1 MTGGATPPPWDQP
14 GSGRTPWGKMAPS
27 GLKAVVGE
35 KIISGVIRS
44 VKKDGEW
51 KVLIMDH
58 PSMRI
63 LSSCCKM
70 SDILAEGI
78 TIVEDINKRREP
90 IPSLEAIY
98 LLSPTEKSVQALIA
112 DFRGTP
118 TFTYKAAHVFFTD
131 TCPEPLFSEL
141 GRSRLAKVVKTLK
154 EIHLA
159 FLPYE
164 AQVFSLDAPHS
175 TYNLY
180 CPFRAGERA
189 RQLDALAQQIAT
201 LCATLQEYPSIR
213 YRKGPEDTAQLAH
226 AVLAKLNA
234 FKADTPSLGE
244 GPEKTRSQLLIM
256 DRAADPVSPLLH
268 ELTFQAMAYDLLNIE
283 QDTYR
288 YETTGL
294 SESRE
299 KAVLLDEDDDLWVE
313 LRHMHI
319 ADVSKKV
326 TELLKT
332 FCESKRLTTDKANI
346 KDLSHILKKM
356 PQYQKE
362 LNKYSTHLH
371 LADDCM
377 KRFKGSVEKLC
388 SVEQDLAMGSDAEGE
403 KIKDA
408 MKLIVPVLLDA
419 SVPPYDKIRVLL
431 LYILLRNGVSE
442 ENLAKLM
449 QHANVQA
456 YSSLI
461 RNLEQLGGT
470 VTNSAGSGTFS
481 RLERR
486 ERMEP
491 TYQLSR
497 WSPIIKDVMEDVVED
512 RLDRKLWPFVSD
524 PAPVSSSQ
532 AAVSSARFGHWH
544 KNKAGIEARAGP
556 RLIVYIVG
564 GVAMSEM
571 RAAYEVTRAT
581 EGKWEVLIG
590 SSHILTPTRF
600 LDDLKTLDQKL
611 EDMALP

>member
-1 MTGGATPPPWDQP
+1 
-14 GSGRTPWGKMAPS
+14 MAPS

-35 KIISGVIRS
+35 KILNGVIRS

-118 TFTYKAAHVFFTD
+118 TFTYRAAHVFFTD

-180 CPFRAGERA
+180 CPFRAGERV
-189 RQLDALAQQIAT
+189 RQLEALAQQIAT
-201 LCATLQEYPSIR
+201 LCATLQEYPAIR

-268 ELTFQAMAYDLLNIE
+268 ELTFQAMAYDLLDIE

-288 YETTGL
+288 
-294 SESRE
+294 R
-299 KAVLLDEDDDLWVE
+299 
-313 LRHMHI
+313 
-319 ADVSKKV
+319 V
-326 TELLKT
+326 TDLLKT

-362 LNKYSTHLH
+362 LNKYATHLH

-377 KRFKGSVEKLC
+377 KRFKGLVEKLC
-388 SVEQDLAMGSDAEGE
+388 GVEQDLAMGSDAEGE

-419 SVPPYDKIRVLL
+419 LVPAYDKIRVLL

-442 ENLAKLM
+442 ENLAKLI

-456 YSSLI
+456 HSSLI

-470 VTNSAGSGTFS
+470 ITNPGGSGTS
-481 RLERR
+481 SQLERR
-486 ERMEP
+486 ERTEP

-497 WSPIIKDVMEDVVED
+497 WTPVVKDVMEDAVED

-524 PAPVSSSQ
+524 PAPMPSSQ
-532 AAVSSARFGHWH
+532 AAVSARFGHWH
-544 KNKAGIEARAGP
+544 KNKAGVEARAGP

-571 RAAYEVTRAT
+571 RAAYEVTKAT

-590 SSHILTPTRF
+590 SSHILTPSRF

-611 EDMALP
+611 EDIALP

>member
-1 MTGGATPPPWDQP
+1 
-14 GSGRTPWGKMAPS
+14 MAPS

-35 KIISGVIRS
+35 KILSGVIRS

-268 ELTFQAMAYDLLNIE
+268 ELTFQAMAYDLLDIE

-442 ENLAKLM
+442 ENLAKLI

-456 YSSLI
+456 YSNLI

-470 VTNSAGSGTFS
+470 VTNSSGSGTFS
-481 RLERR
+481 RLERK

-497 WSPIIKDVMEDVVED
+497 WSPVIKDVMEDVVED

-524 PAPVSSSQ
+524 PAPVPSSQ
-532 AAVSSARFGHWH
+532 AAVSARFGHWH
-544 KNKAGIEARAGP
+544 KNKAGVEARAGP

>member
-1 MTGGATPPPWDQP
+1 
-14 GSGRTPWGKMAPS
+14 MAPS

-35 KIISGVIRS
+35 KILSGVIRS

-141 GRSRLAKVVKTLK
+141 GRSRVAKALKTLK

-189 RQLDALAQQIAT
+189 RQLEALAQQIAT
-201 LCATLQEYPSIR
+201 LCATLQEYPAIR

-234 FKADTPSLGE
+234 FKADMPSLGE
-244 GPEKTRSQLLIM
+244 GPEKTRSQLLIV

-268 ELTFQAMAYDLLNIE
+268 ELTFQAMAYDLLDIE
-283 QDTYR
+283 HDTYR

-294 SESRE
+294 SEARE
-299 KAVLLDEDDDLWVE
+299 KAVLLDEDDDLWME

-377 KRFKGSVEKLC
+377 KHFKGSVEKLC

-408 MKLIVPVLLDA
+408 MKLIVPVLLDTA
-419 SVPPYDKIRVLL
+419 VPAYDKIRVLL

-442 ENLAKLM
+442 ENLAKLI

-456 YSSLI
+456 HCSLI

-470 VTNSAGSGTFS
+470 VTNPGGSVPSS
-481 RLERR
+481 RLERK
-486 ERMEP
+486 ERLEP

-497 WSPIIKDVMEDVVED
+497 WTPVIKDVMEDAVED

-524 PAPVSSSQ
+524 PAPTASSQ
-532 AAVSSARFGHWH
+532 AAVSARFGHWH
-544 KNKAGIEARAGP
+544 KNKAGVEVRAGP
-556 RLIVYIVG
+556 RLIVYVVG

-611 EDMALP
+611 EDIPLP

>member
-1 MTGGATPPPWDQP
+1 DQHP
-14 GSGRTPWGKMAPS
+14 EPS
-27 GLKAVVGE
+27 PLFPAE
-35 KIISGVIRS
+35 ILSGVIRS

-112 DFRGTP
+112 DFQGTP

-131 TCPEPLFSEL
+131 TCPDALFSEL

-164 AQVFSLDAPHS
+164 GQVFSLDAPHS

-189 RQLDALAQQIAT
+189 RQLEALAQQIAT
-201 LCATLQEYPSIR
+201 LCATLQEYPAIR

-226 AVLAKLNA
+226 SVLAKLNA

-268 ELTFQAMAYDLLNIE
+268 ELTFQAMAYDLLDIE

-294 SESRE
+294 SEARE

-319 ADVSKKV
+319 ADVSKRV

-377 KRFKGSVEKLC
+377 KRFKGCVEKLC
-388 SVEQDLAMGSDAEGE
+388 SVEWDLGRGRKGE

-419 SVPPYDKIRVLL
+419 AVPAYDKIRVLL
-431 LYILLRNGVSE
+431 LYIILRNGVSE
-442 ENLAKLM
+442 ENLAKLI

-456 YSSLI
+456 HSSLI

-470 VTNSAGSGTFS
+470 VTNPGGSGTSS

-486 ERMEP
+486 ERTEP

-497 WSPIIKDVMEDVVED
+497 WTPVIKDVMEDAVED

-524 PAPVSSSQ
+524 PAPMPSSQ
-532 AAVSSARFGHWH
+532 AAVSARFGHWH
-544 KNKAGIEARAGP
+544 KNKAGVEARAGP
-556 RLIVYIVG
+556 RLIVYIMG

-600 LDDLKTLDQKL
+600 LSDLKTLDQKL
-611 EDMALP
+611 EDIALP

>member
-1 MTGGATPPPWDQP
+1 
-14 GSGRTPWGKMAPS
+14 MAPL

-35 KIISGVIRS
+35 KILSGVIRS

-112 DFRGTP
+112 DFQGTP
-118 TFTYKAAHVFFTD
+118 TFTYKAAHIFFTD

-180 CPFRAGERA
+180 CPFRAGERG

-268 ELTFQAMAYDLLNIE
+268 ELTFQAMAYDLLDIE

-377 KRFKGSVEKLC
+377 KHFKGSVEKLC

-442 ENLAKLM
+442 ENLAKLI
-449 QHANVQA
+449 QHANVQS

-470 VTNSAGSGTFS
+470 VTNSAGSGTSS

-497 WSPIIKDVMEDVVED
+497 WSPVIKDVMEDVVED

-524 PAPVSSSQ
+524 PAPVPSSQ
-532 AAVSSARFGHWH
+532 AAVSARFGHWH
-544 KNKAGIEARAGP
+544 KNKAGVEARAGP

-611 EDMALP
+611 EGLTSFSSQRELY

>member
-1 MTGGATPPPWDQP
+1 M
-14 GSGRTPWGKMAPS
+14 
-27 GLKAVVGE
+27 
-35 KIISGVIRS
+35 
-44 VKKDGEW
+44 
-51 KVLIMDH
+51 LIMDH

-118 TFTYKAAHVFFTD
+118 TFTYKAAHIFFTD

-164 AQVFSLDAPHS
+164 AQVFSLDVPHS

-189 RQLDALAQQIAT
+189 RQLEALAQQIAT
-201 LCATLQEYPSIR
+201 LCATLQEYPAIR

-244 GPEKTRSQLLIM
+244 GPEKTRSQLLIV

-268 ELTFQAMAYDLLNIE
+268 ELTFQAMAYDLLDIE
-283 QDTYR
+283 QDTYK

-294 SESRE
+294 SEARE

-319 ADVSKKV
+319 ADVSKRV

-332 FCESKRLTTDKANI
+332 FCESKRMTTDKANI

-377 KRFKGSVEKLC
+377 KHFKGSVEKLC

-419 SVPPYDKIRVLL
+419 AVPPYDKIRVLL

-442 ENLAKLM
+442 ENLAKLI

-470 VTNSAGSGTFS
+470 VTNPGGSGTS
-481 RLERR
+481 IRLERR
-486 ERMEP
+486 ERTEP

-497 WSPIIKDVMEDVVED
+497 WTPIIKDVMEDVVED

-524 PAPVSSSQ
+524 PAPTSSSQ
-532 AAVSSARFGHWH
+532 AAVSARFGHWH
-544 KNKAGIEARAGP
+544 KNKVGTEARPGP

-611 EDMALP
+611 EDISLP

>member
-1 MTGGATPPPWDQP
+1 
-14 GSGRTPWGKMAPS
+14 MAPS

-35 KIISGVIRS
+35 KILSGVIRS

-51 KVLIMDH
+51 KVLVMDR

-98 LLSPTEKSVQALIA
+98 LLSPCEKSVQALIN

-118 TFTYKAAHVFFTD
+118 TFTYKAAHIFFTD
-131 TCPEPLFSEL
+131 TCPDPLFLEL
-141 GRSRLAKVVKTLK
+141 GRSRLAKAVKTLK

-164 AQVFSLDAPHS
+164 SQVFSLDAAHS

-180 CPFRAGERA
+180 CPFRANARV
-189 RQLDALAQQIAT
+189 RQLEILAQQIAT
-201 LCATLQEYPSIR
+201 LCATLHEYPAIR
-213 YRKGPEDTAQLAH
+213 FRRGSEDSAQLAH
-226 AVLAKLNA
+226 AVLSKLNA
-234 FKADTPSLGE
+234 FKADNPSLGE
-244 GPEKTRSQLLIM
+244 GPEKMRSQLLIV
-256 DRAADPVSPLLH
+256 DRALDPVSPLLH
-268 ELTFQAMAYDLLNIE
+268 ELTFQAMAYDLLDIQ

-294 SESRE
+294 SETRE
-299 KAVLLDEDDDLWVE
+299 KSVLLDEDDELWVE

-319 ADVSKKV
+319 ADVSRKV
-326 TELLKT
+326 TDLLKT

-362 LNKYSTHLH
+362 LNKYSTHLN

-377 KRFKGSVEKLC
+377 KHFKGNVEKLC
-388 SVEQDLAMGSDAEGE
+388 SIEQDLALGTDADGE

-408 MKLIVPVLLDA
+408 MKLIVPVLLDTG
-419 SVPPYDKIRVLL
+419 VPSYDKIRILL
-431 LYILLRNGVSE
+431 LYILLRNGVTE
-442 ENLAKLM
+442 ENLAKLI

-456 YSSLI
+456 HSSLI
-461 RNLEQLGGT
+461 RNLEQLGAT
-470 VTNSAGSGTFS
+470 VTIATGSGVPNRGDRKE
-481 RLERR
+481 RLES
-486 ERMEP
+486 

-497 WSPIIKDVMEDVVED
+497 WTPIIKDVMEDAVED
-512 RLDRKLWPFVSD
+512 KLDRKLWPFVAD
-524 PAPVSSSQ
+524 PAPASSSQ
-532 AAVSSARFGHWH
+532 TAVSARFGHWH
-544 KNKAGIEARAGP
+544 KNKSSAESSRAGP
-556 RLIVYIVG
+556 RLLVYILG
-564 GVAMSEM
+564 GVTMSEM

-590 SSHILTPTRF
+590 SSHILTPTQF
-600 LDDLKTLDQKL
+600 LDDLKKLDQKL
-611 EDMALP
+611 EDIPMP

>member
-1 MTGGATPPPWDQP
+1 
-14 GSGRTPWGKMAPS
+14 MAPS

-35 KIISGVIRS
+35 KILSGVIRS

-118 TFTYKAAHVFFTD
+118 TFTYKAAHIFFTD

-164 AQVFSLDAPHS
+164 AQVFSLDVPHS

-189 RQLDALAQQIAT
+189 RQLEALAQQIAT
-201 LCATLQEYPSIR
+201 LCATLQEYPAIR

-244 GPEKTRSQLLIM
+244 GPEKTRSQLLIV

-268 ELTFQAMAYDLLNIE
+268 ELTFQAMAYDLLDIE

-294 SESRE
+294 SEARE

-319 ADVSKKV
+319 ADVSKRV

-332 FCESKRLTTDKANI
+332 FCESKRMTTDKANI

-419 SVPPYDKIRVLL
+419 AVPPYDKIRVLL

-442 ENLAKLM
+442 ENLAKLI

-456 YSSLI
+456 YSSLV

-470 VTNSAGSGTFS
+470 VTNPGGSGTS
-481 RLERR
+481 IRLERR
-486 ERMEP
+486 ERSEP

-497 WSPIIKDVMEDVVED
+497 WTPIIKDVMEDVVED

-524 PAPVSSSQ
+524 PAPSSSSQ
-532 AAVSSARFGHWH
+532 AAVSARFGHWH
-544 KNKAGIEARAGP
+544 KNKVGTEARPGP

-611 EDMALP
+611 EDISLP

>member
-1 MTGGATPPPWDQP
+1 
-14 GSGRTPWGKMAPS
+14 MAPS

-35 KIISGVIRS
+35 KILSGVIRS

-268 ELTFQAMAYDLLNIE
+268 ELTFQAMAYDLLDIE

-346 KDLSHILKKM
+346 KDLSYILKKM

-362 LNKYSTHLH
+362 LHKYSTHLH

-388 SVEQDLAMGSDAEGE
+388 GVEQDLAMGSDAEGE

-442 ENLAKLM
+442 ENLAKLI

-456 YSSLI
+456 YSNLI

-470 VTNSAGSGTFS
+470 VTNSAGSGTCS

-497 WSPIIKDVMEDVVED
+497 WSPVIKDVMEDVVED

-524 PAPVSSSQ
+524 PAPVPSSQ
-532 AAVSSARFGHWH
+532 AAVSARFGHWH

>member
-1 MTGGATPPPWDQP
+1 
-14 GSGRTPWGKMAPS
+14 MAPS

-35 KIISGVIRS
+35 KILSGVIRS

-118 TFTYKAAHVFFTD
+118 TFTYKAAHIFFTD

-164 AQVFSLDAPHS
+164 AQVFSLDVPHS

-189 RQLDALAQQIAT
+189 RQLEALAQQIAT
-201 LCATLQEYPSIR
+201 LCATLQEYPAIR

-244 GPEKTRSQLLIM
+244 GPEKTRSQLLIV

-268 ELTFQAMAYDLLNIE
+268 ELTFQAMAYDLLDIE

-294 SESRE
+294 SEARE

-319 ADVSKKV
+319 ADVSKRV

-332 FCESKRLTTDKANI
+332 FCESKRMTTDKANI

-377 KRFKGSVEKLC
+377 KHFKGSVEKLC

-419 SVPPYDKIRVLL
+419 AVPPYDKIRVLL

-442 ENLAKLM
+442 ENLAKLI

-456 YSSLI
+456 YSSLV

-470 VTNSAGSGTFS
+470 VTNPGGSGTS
-481 RLERR
+481 IRLERR
-486 ERMEP
+486 ERSEP

-497 WSPIIKDVMEDVVED
+497 WTPIIKDVMEDVVED

-524 PAPVSSSQ
+524 PAPSSSSQ
-532 AAVSSARFGHWH
+532 AAVSARFGHWH
-544 KNKAGIEARAGP
+544 KNKVGTEARPGP

-611 EDMALP
+611 EDISLP

>member
-1 MTGGATPPPWDQP
+1 
-14 GSGRTPWGKMAPS
+14 MAPS

-35 KIISGVIRS
+35 KILSGVIRS

-131 TCPEPLFSEL
+131 TCPEALFSEL

-154 EIHLA
+154 EIYLA

-189 RQLDALAQQIAT
+189 RQIDALAQQIAT
-201 LCATLQEYPSIR
+201 LCATLQEYPAIR

-268 ELTFQAMAYDLLNIE
+268 ELTFQAMAYDLLDIE

-294 SESRE
+294 SEARE

-377 KRFKGSVEKLC
+377 KHFKGSVEKLC
-388 SVEQDLAMGSDAEGE
+388 GVEQDLAMGSDAEGE

-419 SVPPYDKIRVLL
+419 AVPAYDKIRVLL

-442 ENLAKLM
+442 ENLAKLI

-456 YSSLI
+456 HSSLI
-461 RNLEQLGGT
+461 RNLELLGGT
-470 VTNSAGSGTFS
+470 VTNPGGSGTSS

-486 ERMEP
+486 ERLES

-497 WSPIIKDVMEDVVED
+497 WTPVIKDVMEDAVED

-524 PAPVSSSQ
+524 PAPTSSSQ
-532 AAVSSARFGHWH
+532 AAVSARFGHWH
-544 KNKAGIEARAGP
+544 KNKAGVEARAGP
-556 RLIVYIVG
+556 RLIIYVMG

-581 EGKWEVLIG
+581 DGKWEVLIG

-611 EDMALP
+611 EDIALP

>member
-1 MTGGATPPPWDQP
+1 
-14 GSGRTPWGKMAPS
+14 MAPS

-35 KIISGVIRS
+35 KIMSGVIRS

-51 KVLIMDH
+51 KVLVMDH

-70 SDILAEGI
+70 SDILDEGI

-118 TFTYKAAHVFFTD
+118 TFTYKAAHIFFTD

-180 CPFRAGERA
+180 CPFRANERS
-189 RQLDALAQQIAT
+189 RQLEVLAQQIAT
-201 LCATLQEYPSIR
+201 LCATLQEYPAIR
-213 YRKGPEDTAQLAH
+213 YHKGPEDTAQLAH

-234 FKADTPSLGE
+234 FKADIPSLGE

-268 ELTFQAMAYDLLNIE
+268 ELTFQAMAYDLLDIE

-294 SESRE
+294 SEACE

-362 LNKYSTHLH
+362 LNK
-371 LADDCM
+371 
-377 KRFKGSVEKLC
+377 
-388 SVEQDLAMGSDAEGE
+388 DLAMGSNAEGE

-419 SVPPYDKIRVLL
+419 SVPAYDKIRVLL

-442 ENLAKLM
+442 ENLAKLI

-456 YSSLI
+456 HSSLI
-461 RNLEQLGGT
+461 RNLEQLGAT
-470 VTNSAGSGTFS
+470 VTNPGGSGTS
-481 RLERR
+481 SQLERR
-486 ERMEP
+486 ERFET

-497 WSPIIKDVMEDVVED
+497 WNPVIKDVMEVPLDAVED

-524 PAPVSSSQ
+524 PAPMPSSQ
-532 AAVSSARFGHWH
+532 AAVSARFGHWH
-544 KNKAGIEARAGP
+544 KNKAGVEARAGP
-556 RLIVYIVG
+556 RLIIYIVG

-581 EGKWEVLIG
+581 DGKWEVLIG

-600 LDDLKTLDQKL
+600 LDDLKMLDQKL
-611 EDMALP
+611 EDISLP

>member
-1 MTGGATPPPWDQP
+1 
-14 GSGRTPWGKMAPS
+14 MAPS

-35 KIISGVIRS
+35 KIMSGVIRS

-51 KVLIMDH
+51 KVLVMDH

-70 SDILAEGI
+70 SDILDEGI

-118 TFTYKAAHVFFTD
+118 TFTYKAAHIFFTD

-180 CPFRAGERA
+180 CPFRANERS
-189 RQLDALAQQIAT
+189 RQLEVLAQQIAT
-201 LCATLQEYPSIR
+201 LCATLQEYPAIR
-213 YRKGPEDTAQLAH
+213 YHKGPEDTAQLAH

-268 ELTFQAMAYDLLNIE
+268 ELTFQAMAYDLLDIE

-288 YETTGL
+288 
-294 SESRE
+294 
-299 KAVLLDEDDDLWVE
+299 
-313 LRHMHI
+313 
-319 ADVSKKV
+319 KV

-377 KRFKGSVEKLC
+377 KRFKDSVEKLC
-388 SVEQDLAMGSDAEGE
+388 SVEQDLAMGSNAEGE

-419 SVPPYDKIRVLL
+419 SVPAYDKIRVLL

-442 ENLAKLM
+442 ENLAKLI

-456 YSSLI
+456 HSSLI
-461 RNLEQLGGT
+461 RNLEQLGAT
-470 VTNSAGSGTFS
+470 VTNPGGSGTS
-481 RLERR
+481 SQLERR
-486 ERMEP
+486 ERFET

-497 WSPIIKDVMEDVVED
+497 WNPVIKDVMEVPLDAVED

-524 PAPVSSSQ
+524 PAPMPSSQ
-532 AAVSSARFGHWH
+532 AAVSARFGHWH
-544 KNKAGIEARAGP
+544 KNKAGVEARAGP
-556 RLIVYIVG
+556 RLIIYIVG

-581 EGKWEVLIG
+581 DGKWEVLIG

-600 LDDLKTLDQKL
+600 LDDLKMLDQKL
-611 EDMALP
+611 EDISLP

>member
-1 MTGGATPPPWDQP
+1 
-14 GSGRTPWGKMAPS
+14 MAPS

-35 KIISGVIRS
+35 KILSGVIRS

-118 TFTYKAAHVFFTD
+118 TFTYKAAHIFFTD
-131 TCPEPLFSEL
+131 TCPEPLFNEL

-164 AQVFSLDAPHS
+164 AQVFSLDVPHS

-189 RQLDALAQQIAT
+189 RQLEALAQQIAT
-201 LCATLQEYPSIR
+201 LCATLQEYPAIR

-244 GPEKTRSQLLIM
+244 GPEKTRSQLLIV

-268 ELTFQAMAYDLLNIE
+268 ELTFQAMAYDLLDIE

-294 SESRE
+294 SEARE

-319 ADVSKKV
+319 ADVSKRV

-332 FCESKRLTTDKANI
+332 FCESKRMTTDKANI

-419 SVPPYDKIRVLL
+419 AVPPYDKIRVLL

-442 ENLAKLM
+442 ENLAKLI

-456 YSSLI
+456 YSSLV

-470 VTNSAGSGTFS
+470 VTNPGGSGTS
-481 RLERR
+481 IRLERR
-486 ERMEP
+486 ERSEP

-497 WSPIIKDVMEDVVED
+497 WTPIIKDVMEDVVED

-524 PAPVSSSQ
+524 PAPSSSSQ
-532 AAVSSARFGHWH
+532 AAVSARFGHWH
-544 KNKAGIEARAGP
+544 KNKVGTEARPGP

-611 EDMALP
+611 EDISLP

>member
-1 MTGGATPPPWDQP
+1 
-14 GSGRTPWGKMAPS
+14 
-27 GLKAVVGE
+27 
-35 KIISGVIRS
+35 
-44 VKKDGEW
+44 
-51 KVLIMDH
+51 MDH

-118 TFTYKAAHVFFTD
+118 TFTYKAAHIFFTD

-164 AQVFSLDAPHS
+164 SQVFSLDAPHS

-180 CPFRAGERA
+180 CPFRAGERT
-189 RQLDALAQQIAT
+189 RQLEALAQQIAT
-201 LCATLQEYPSIR
+201 LCATLQEYPAIR
-213 YRKGPEDTAQLAH
+213 YHKGPEDTAQLAH

-268 ELTFQAMAYDLLNIE
+268 ELTFQAMAYDLLDIE

-294 SESRE
+294 CEARE
-299 KAVLLDEDDDLWVE
+299 KAVLLDEEDDLWAE

-377 KRFKGSVEKLC
+377 KHFKGSVEKLC

-403 KIKDA
+403 KIKDS

-419 SVPPYDKIRVLL
+419 AVPAYDKIRVLL

-442 ENLAKLM
+442 ENLAKLI

-456 YSSLI
+456 HSSLI

-470 VTNSAGSGTFS
+470 VTNPGGSGASS
-481 RLERR
+481 RLEPR

-497 WSPIIKDVMEDVVED
+497 WTPVIKDVMEDAVDD

-524 PAPVSSSQ
+524 PTPAASSQ
-532 AAVSSARFGHWH
+532 AAVSARFGHWH
-544 KNKAGIEARAGP
+544 KNKAGVEARAGP
-556 RLIVYIVG
+556 RLIVYVMG

-611 EDMALP
+611 ENIPLP

>member
-1 MTGGATPPPWDQP
+1 
-14 GSGRTPWGKMAPS
+14 MAPS

-35 KIISGVIRS
+35 KILSGVIRS

-90 IPSLEAIY
+90 VPSLEAIY
-98 LLSPTEKSVQALIA
+98 LLSPTEKGQAWTMSCLPQSVQALIA

-154 EIHLA
+154 EIDLA

-189 RQLDALAQQIAT
+189 RQIEALAQQIAT
-201 LCATLQEYPSIR
+201 LCATLQEYPAIR

-244 GPEKTRSQLLIM
+244 GPEKTRSQLLIV

-268 ELTFQAMAYDLLNIE
+268 ELTFQAMAYDLLDIQ

-294 SESRE
+294 SEARE

-319 ADVSKKV
+319 ADVSKRV

-362 LNKYSTHLH
+362 LNKYSTHLN

-377 KRFKGSVEKLC
+377 KHFKGSVEKLC
-388 SVEQDLAMGSDAEGE
+388 AVEQDLAMGSDAEGE

-419 SVPPYDKIRVLL
+419 AVPAYDKIRALL

-442 ENLAKLM
+442 ENLAKLI

-456 YSSLI
+456 HSSLI
-461 RNLEQLGGT
+461 RNLELLGGT
-470 VTNSAGSGTFS
+470 VTNPGGSGTSS

-486 ERMEP
+486 ERLEP

-497 WSPIIKDVMEDVVED
+497 WTPVIKDVMEDVVED

-524 PAPVSSSQ
+524 PAPTSSSQ
-532 AAVSSARFGHWH
+532 AAVSARFGHWH
-544 KNKAGIEARAGP
+544 KNKAGLEARAGP
-556 RLIVYIVG
+556 RLIIYVMG

-581 EGKWEVLIG
+581 DGKWEVLIG

-611 EDMALP
+611 EDIALP

>member
-1 MTGGATPPPWDQP
+1 
-14 GSGRTPWGKMAPS
+14 MAPS

-35 KIISGVIRS
+35 KILSGVIRS

-131 TCPEPLFSEL
+131 TCPEPLFNEL

-180 CPFRAGERA
+180 CPFRAKERV
-189 RQLDALAQQIAT
+189 RQLEALAQQIAT
-201 LCATLQEYPSIR
+201 LCATLQEYPAIR
-213 YRKGPEDTAQLAH
+213 YRKGSEDTAQLAH

-234 FKADTPSLGE
+234 FKADNPSLGE

-256 DRAADPVSPLLH
+256 DRAADPISPLLH
-268 ELTFQAMAYDLLNIE
+268 ELTFQAMAYDLLDIE

-294 SESRE
+294 SEARE
-299 KAVLLDEDDDLWVE
+299 KAVLLDEDDELWVE

-332 FCESKRLTTDKANI
+332 FCESKRMTTDKANI

-377 KRFKGSVEKLC
+377 KHFKGSVEKLC

-419 SVPPYDKIRVLL
+419 AVPPYDKIRVLL

-442 ENLAKLM
+442 ENLAKLI

-461 RNLEQLGGT
+461 RNLEQLGAA
-470 VTNSAGSGTFS
+470 VTNPGGSGTPS

-497 WSPIIKDVMEDVVED
+497 WTPVIKDVMEDAVED

-524 PAPVSSSQ
+524 PAPTPSSQ
-532 AAVSSARFGHWH
+532 AAVSARFGHWH
-544 KNKAGIEARAGP
+544 KNKVGVEARAGP
-556 RLIVYIVG
+556 RLIVYVVG
-564 GVAMSEM
+564 GMAMSEM
-571 RAAYEVTRAT
+571 RAAYEVTSST

-611 EDMALP
+611 EDVPLP

>member
-1 MTGGATPPPWDQP
+1 
-14 GSGRTPWGKMAPS
+14 MAPS

-35 KIISGVIRS
+35 KILSGVIRS

-118 TFTYKAAHVFFTD
+118 TFTYKAAHIFFTD

-154 EIHLA
+154 EIHIA

-180 CPFRAGERA
+180 CPFRAGERV
-189 RQLDALAQQIAT
+189 RQLEVLAQQIAT
-201 LCATLQEYPSIR
+201 LCATLQEYPAIR

-234 FKADTPSLGE
+234 LKADTPSLGE

-268 ELTFQAMAYDLLNIE
+268 ELTFQAMAYDLLDIE

-294 SESRE
+294 SEARE

-326 TELLKT
+326 TELLRT

-346 KDLSHILKKM
+346 KDLSQILKKM

-362 LNKYSTHLH
+362 LNK
-371 LADDCM
+371 
-377 KRFKGSVEKLC
+377 
-388 SVEQDLAMGSDAEGE
+388 DLAMGSDAEGE
-403 KIKDA
+403 KIKDS

-419 SVPPYDKIRVLL
+419 AVPAYDKIRVLL

-442 ENLAKLM
+442 ENLAKLI

-456 YSSLI
+456 HSSLI

-470 VTNSAGSGTFS
+470 VTNSGGSGTSS
-481 RLERR
+481 RLEPR

-497 WSPIIKDVMEDVVED
+497 WTPVIKDVMEDAVED
-512 RLDRKLWPFVSD
+512 RLDRNVWPFVSA
-524 PAPVSSSQ
+524 PAPTASSQ
-532 AAVSSARFGHWH
+532 AAVSARFGHWH
-544 KNKAGIEARAGP
+544 KNKAGVEARAGP
-556 RLIVYIVG
+556 RLIVYVMG

-611 EDMALP
+611 EDIALP

>member
-1 MTGGATPPPWDQP
+1 MTGRATPPPWDRP

-35 KIISGVIRS
+35 KILSGVIRS

-268 ELTFQAMAYDLLNIE
+268 ELTFQAMAYDLLDIE

-388 SVEQDLAMGSDAEGE
+388 GVEQDLAMGSDAEGE

-442 ENLAKLM
+442 ENLAKLI

-456 YSSLI
+456 YSNLI

-470 VTNSAGSGTFS
+470 VTNSAGSGTCS

-486 ERMEP
+486 ERLEP

-497 WSPIIKDVMEDVVED
+497 WSPVIKDVMEDVVED

-532 AAVSSARFGHWH
+532 AAVSARFGHWH
-544 KNKAGIEARAGP
+544 KNKAGVEARAGP

>member
-1 MTGGATPPPWDQP
+1 MTHKATPPPWDRP
-14 GSGRTPWGKMAPS
+14 GSGSTLWGKMAPS

-35 KIISGVIRS
+35 KILSGVIRS
-44 VKKDGEW
+44 VKKEGEW

-268 ELTFQAMAYDLLNIE
+268 ELTFQAMAYDLLDIE

-362 LNKYSTHLH
+362 LSKYSTHLH

-442 ENLAKLM
+442 ENLAKLI
-449 QHANVQA
+449 QHANVQG
-456 YSSLI
+456 YSNLI

-470 VTNSAGSGTFS
+470 VTNSTGSGTSS

-486 ERMEP
+486 ERLEP

-497 WSPIIKDVMEDVVED
+497 WSPVIKDVMEDVVED

-532 AAVSSARFGHWH
+532 AAVSARFGHWH
-544 KNKAGIEARAGP
+544 KNKAGIETRAGP
-556 RLIVYIVG
+556 RLIVCIMG

>member
-1 MTGGATPPPWDQP
+1 
-14 GSGRTPWGKMAPS
+14 MAPS

-35 KIISGVIRS
+35 KIMSGVIRS

-51 KVLIMDH
+51 KVLVMDH

-70 SDILAEGI
+70 SDILDEGI

-118 TFTYKAAHVFFTD
+118 TFTYKAAHIFFTD

-180 CPFRAGERA
+180 CPFRANERS
-189 RQLDALAQQIAT
+189 RQLEVLAQQIAT
-201 LCATLQEYPSIR
+201 LCATLQEYPAIR
-213 YRKGPEDTAQLAH
+213 YHKGPEDTAQLAH

-234 FKADTPSLGE
+234 FKADIPSLGE

-268 ELTFQAMAYDLLNIE
+268 ELTFQAMAYDLLDIE

-294 SESRE
+294 SEACE

-377 KRFKGSVEKLC
+377 KRFKDSVEKLC
-388 SVEQDLAMGSDAEGE
+388 SVEQDLAMGSNAEGE

-419 SVPPYDKIRVLL
+419 SVPAYDKIRVLL

-442 ENLAKLM
+442 ENLAKLI

-456 YSSLI
+456 HSSLI
-461 RNLEQLGGT
+461 RNLEQLGAT
-470 VTNSAGSGTFS
+470 VTNPGGSGTS
-481 RLERR
+481 SQLERR
-486 ERMEP
+486 ERFET

-497 WSPIIKDVMEDVVED
+497 WNPVIKDVMEVPLDAVED

-524 PAPVSSSQ
+524 PAPMPSSQ
-532 AAVSSARFGHWH
+532 AAVSARFGHWH
-544 KNKAGIEARAGP
+544 KNKAGVEARAGP
-556 RLIVYIVG
+556 RLIIYIVG

-581 EGKWEVLIG
+581 DGKWEVLIG

-600 LDDLKTLDQKL
+600 LDDLKMLDQKL
-611 EDMALP
+611 EDISLP

>member
-1 MTGGATPPPWDQP
+1 
-14 GSGRTPWGKMAPS
+14 MAPL

-35 KIISGVIRS
+35 KILSGVIRS

-268 ELTFQAMAYDLLNIE
+268 ELTFQAMAYDLLDIE

-431 LYILLRNGVSE
+431 LYILLRNGVTE
-442 ENLAKLM
+442 ENLAKLI
-449 QHANVQA
+449 QHANVQDH
-456 YSSLI
+456 SNLI

-470 VTNSAGSGTFS
+470 VTNSAPLPICDGLLPF
-481 RLERR
+481 
-486 ERMEP
+486 P
-491 TYQLSR
+491 T
-497 WSPIIKDVMEDVVED
+497 
-512 RLDRKLWPFVSD
+512 PFRPHLTPSVGFGD
-524 PAPVSSSQ
+524 LQPAGEKGAHGAHLP
-532 AAVSSARFGHWH
+532 AVPLVPSHQRCDG
-544 KNKAGIEARAGP
+544 GCGGGPAGP
-556 RLIVYIVG
+556 KA
-564 GVAMSEM
+564 VALC
-571 RAAYEVTRAT
+571 V
-581 EGKWEVLIG
+581 
-590 SSHILTPTRF
+590 
-600 LDDLKTLDQKL
+600 
-611 EDMALP
+611 

>member
-1 MTGGATPPPWDQP
+1 
-14 GSGRTPWGKMAPS
+14 
-27 GLKAVVGE
+27 
-35 KIISGVIRS
+35 
-44 VKKDGEW
+44 
-51 KVLIMDH
+51 MDH

-98 LLSPTEKSVQALIA
+98 LLSPTQKSVQALIA

-131 TCPEPLFSEL
+131 TCPEPLFNEL

-180 CPFRAGERA
+180 CPFRAGERM
-189 RQLDALAQQIAT
+189 RQLETLAQQIAT
-201 LCATLQEYPSIR
+201 LCATLQEYPAIR

-234 FKADTPSLGE
+234 FKADSPSLGE

-268 ELTFQAMAYDLLNIE
+268 ELTFQAMAYDLLDIE

-288 YETTGL
+288 FETTGL
-294 SESRE
+294 SEARE
-299 KAVLLDEDDDLWVE
+299 KAVLLDEDDELWVE

-319 ADVSKKV
+319 ADVSKRV

-332 FCESKRLTTDKANI
+332 FCESKRMTTDKANI

-377 KRFKGSVEKLC
+377 KHFKGSVEKLC

-419 SVPPYDKIRVLL
+419 AVPPYDKIRVLL

-442 ENLAKLM
+442 ENLAKLI

-461 RNLEQLGGT
+461 RNLEQLGPA
-470 VTNSAGSGTFS
+470 VTNPGGSGTAS

-486 ERMEP
+486 ERTES

-497 WSPIIKDVMEDVVED
+497 WTPVIKDIMEDAVED

-524 PAPVSSSQ
+524 PAPTPSSQ
-532 AAVSSARFGHWH
+532 AAVSARFGHWH
-544 KNKAGIEARAGP
+544 KNKVGVEARAGP
-556 RLIVYIVG
+556 RLIVYVVG
-564 GVAMSEM
+564 GMAMSEM

-611 EDMALP
+611 EDVALP

>member
-1 MTGGATPPPWDQP
+1 
-14 GSGRTPWGKMAPS
+14 
-27 GLKAVVGE
+27 
-35 KIISGVIRS
+35 
-44 VKKDGEW
+44 
-51 KVLIMDH
+51 MDH

-112 DFRGTP
+112 DFQGTP

-131 TCPEPLFSEL
+131 TCPDSLFSEL
-141 GRSRLAKVVKTLK
+141 SRSRLAKVVKTLK

-189 RQLDALAQQIAT
+189 RQLEALAQQIAT
-201 LCATLQEYPSIR
+201 LCATLQEYPAIR

-226 AVLAKLNA
+226 SVLAKLNA

-268 ELTFQAMAYDLLNIE
+268 ELTFQAMAYDLLDIE

-294 SESRE
+294 SEARE

-319 ADVSKKV
+319 ADVSKRV

-377 KRFKGSVEKLC
+377 KHFKGSVEKLC
-388 SVEQDLAMGSDAEGE
+388 GVEQDLAMGADAEGE

-419 SVPPYDKIRVLL
+419 AVPAYDKIRVLL
-431 LYILLRNGVSE
+431 LYIILRNGVTE
-442 ENLAKLM
+442 ENLAKLI

-456 YSSLI
+456 HSSLI

-470 VTNSAGSGTFS
+470 VTNPGGSGTSS

-486 ERMEP
+486 ERTDP

-497 WSPIIKDVMEDVVED
+497 WTPVIKDVMEDAVED

-524 PAPVSSSQ
+524 PAPTPSSQ
-532 AAVSSARFGHWH
+532 AAVSARFGHWH
-544 KNKAGIEARAGP
+544 KNKATVETRAGP

-600 LDDLKTLDQKL
+600 LNDLKTLDQKL
-611 EDMALP
+611 EDISLP

>member
-1 MTGGATPPPWDQP
+1 
-14 GSGRTPWGKMAPS
+14 MAPS

-35 KIISGVIRS
+35 KILSGVIRS

-98 LLSPTEKSVQALIA
+98 LLSPTEKGQAQRVICIPQSVQALIA

-118 TFTYKAAHVFFTD
+118 TFTYKAAHIFFTD
-131 TCPEPLFSEL
+131 TCPEPLFNEL

-164 AQVFSLDAPHS
+164 AQVFSLDVPHS

-189 RQLDALAQQIAT
+189 RQLEALAQQIAT
-201 LCATLQEYPSIR
+201 LCATLQEYPAIR

-244 GPEKTRSQLLIM
+244 GPEKTRSQLLIV

-268 ELTFQAMAYDLLNIE
+268 ELTFQAMAYDLLDIE

-294 SESRE
+294 SEARE

-319 ADVSKKV
+319 ADVSKRV

-332 FCESKRLTTDKANI
+332 FCESKRMTTDKANI

-419 SVPPYDKIRVLL
+419 AVPPYDKIRVLL

-442 ENLAKLM
+442 ENLAKLI

-456 YSSLI
+456 YSSLV

-470 VTNSAGSGTFS
+470 VTNPGGSGTS
-481 RLERR
+481 IRLERR
-486 ERMEP
+486 ERSEP

-497 WSPIIKDVMEDVVED
+497 WTPIIKDVMEDVVED

-524 PAPVSSSQ
+524 PAPSSSSQ
-532 AAVSSARFGHWH
+532 AAVSARFGHWH
-544 KNKAGIEARAGP
+544 KNKVGTEARPGP

-611 EDMALP
+611 EDISLP

>member
-1 MTGGATPPPWDQP
+1 
-14 GSGRTPWGKMAPS
+14 MAPS

-35 KIISGVIRS
+35 KILSGVIRS

-118 TFTYKAAHVFFTD
+118 TFTYKAAHIFFTD

-164 AQVFSLDAPHS
+164 SQVFSLDAPHS

-180 CPFRAGERA
+180 CPFRAGERM
-189 RQLDALAQQIAT
+189 RQLEVLAQQIAT
-201 LCATLQEYPSIR
+201 LCATLQEYPAIR

-256 DRAADPVSPLLH
+256 DRAADPISPLLH
-268 ELTFQAMAYDLLNIE
+268 ELTFQAMAYDLLDIE

-294 SESRE
+294 CEVRE
-299 KAVLLDEDDDLWVE
+299 KAVLLDEEDDLWAE

-377 KRFKGSVEKLC
+377 KHFKGSVEKLC

-403 KIKDA
+403 KIKDS

-419 SVPPYDKIRVLL
+419 AVPAYDKIRVLL

-442 ENLAKLM
+442 ENLAKLI

-456 YSSLI
+456 HSSLI

-470 VTNSAGSGTFS
+470 VTNPGGSGTSS
-481 RLERR
+481 RLEPR

-497 WSPIIKDVMEDVVED
+497 WTPVVKDVMEDAVED
-512 RLDRKLWPFVSD
+512 RLDRKLWPFVTD
-524 PAPVSSSQ
+524 PTPAASSQ
-532 AAVSSARFGHWH
+532 AAVSARFGHWH
-544 KNKAGIEARAGP
+544 KNKAGVEARAGP
-556 RLIVYIVG
+556 RLIVYVMG

-611 EDMALP
+611 ENVPLP